1 MKLYEAIEDCFKT
14 KATYASK
21 NDIVSIEISC
31 FDNNRVFIECNSEE
45 WGYAFSIF
53 EGTDYKKFHKERLD
67 EIKDFEFFKI

>member
-45 WGYAFSIF
+45 WG
-53 EGTDYKKFHKERLD
+53 
-67 EIKDFEFFKI
+67 